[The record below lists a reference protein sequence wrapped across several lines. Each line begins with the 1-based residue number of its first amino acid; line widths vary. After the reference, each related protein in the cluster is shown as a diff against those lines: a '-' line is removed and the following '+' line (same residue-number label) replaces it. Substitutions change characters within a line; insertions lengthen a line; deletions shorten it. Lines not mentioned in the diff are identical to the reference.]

1 MPQHHILVATDRAIP
16 LALMV
21 NELITNAANSR
32 LRRRIG
38 LQNPGWFGADVDTIR
53 VSVRDE
59 GIGLPP
65 TFDLAETKGLGMRL
79 VRAFLQQLAATVA
92 INSQSRHRICGISSP
107 RTQAVTI
114 MRRRYQ
120 LDAGL
125 RGVEH
130 SLAYR
135 KFA

>member
-38 LQNPGWFGADVDTIR
+38 LRNPGWLVRDVDTIR

-65 TFDLAETKGLGMRL
+65 TFDLAKTKGLG
-79 VRAFLQQLAATVA
+79 
-92 INSQSRHRICGISSP
+92 SGW
-107 RTQAVTI
+107 
-114 MRRRYQ
+114 
-120 LDAGL
+120 
-125 RGVEH
+125 
-130 SLAYR
+130 
-135 KFA
+135 